1 MIAYRTLVVALI
13 FLVWIFPGILLNGQ
27 SSSDSFPVS
36 WKDEAVNALSLYV
49 QIPSISGSEAEAGQF
64 FAGLCREKDLHV
76 FQMGAENGAC
86 NFTASLYPLAL
97 GKPNIVF
104 LNHIDVVAADMAS
117 LWTYAPFSGAV
128 AEGMVWGR
136 GSFDNKG
143 LGVMQLFAIAA
154 FAERAEREDLPFNV
168 SLLAVSCEETQCDG
182 GVRSVI
188 DHYLDVLNP
197 VVVFGEGPASL
208 DGVVPSHPEQMVYAI
223 ALAHKRALW
232 LELRSEVACMGHGS
246 VTPTHYANKE
256 LVHAL
261 DRLTHWKPRIQLN
274 AENVRILKDLGRL
287 EGGVKGFFLKHPRLW
302 KPLLAPALRKEPAL
316 GALFMDNCTATVIR
330 ADAGAINV
338 IPQQGVAWLDCRLLP
353 ETDRDRFLRRLEK
366 RLDTK
371 DVGIEIILEMPQVKP
386 SSCDSP
392 FFRVMEQTIH
402 DHHPEAAV
410 LPIILPN
417 FTDDGWFR
425 AAGVP
430 CYSSMPVYMS
440 REQMENVHGVNESM
454 AVESLWEGIVIYV
467 DLIDRI
473 LNGFTGVEE

>member
-1 MIAYRTLVVALI
+1 MISHRTLLTSLI
-13 FLVWIFPGILLNGQ
+13 FMAWISPGLLLNGQ
-27 SSSDSFPVS
+27 SSSDLAPAS
-36 WKDEAVNALSLYV
+36 WKDEAVSALSRYV
-49 QIPSISGSEAEAGQF
+49 QIPSISGSEAEAGRF
-64 FAGLCREKDLHV
+64 LAGLCKDKGLHV

-86 NFTASLYPLAL
+86 NFTASLYPLES

-104 LNHIDVVAADMAS
+104 LNHMDVVAAETAS
-117 LWTYAPFSGAV
+117 LWTHAPFSGAV
-128 AEGMVWGR
+128 AEGMIWGR

-143 LGVMQLFAIAA
+143 LGIMQLFAIAA

-188 DHYLDVLNP
+188 DHHLDRLNP
-197 VVVFGEGPASL
+197 VVIFGEGPASL
-208 DGVVPSHPEQMVYAI
+208 DGVVPSHPEKMVYAI

-246 VTPTHYANKE
+246 VTPSHYANKE

-274 AENVRILKDLGRL
+274 AENVRILKDLGHL

-330 ADAGAINV
+330 ADAGAINI
-338 IPQQGVAWLDCRLLP
+338 IPQQGLAWLDCRLLP
-353 ETDRDRFLRRLEK
+353 ETDQDRFLLRLGK

-371 DVGIEIILEMPQVKP
+371 CVEMKVILSMPPVTP
-386 SSCDSP
+386 STCDSP
-392 FFRVMEQTIH
+392 FFRVMEQTIR

-440 REQMENVHGVNESM
+440 REQMEKVHGVDENM
-454 AVESLWEGIVIYV
+454 AVASLWEGIVIYA